1 MSLVHT
7 CFYYYLR
14 EVLLFLNVTIYN
26 CNKLQRWLLMEQQ
39 MHGGHRPV
47 LRPDRGRVVQNFL
60 PSGGTWWRESVH
72 ADRSPAT
79 F

>member
-1 MSLVHT
+1 
-7 CFYYYLR
+7 
-14 EVLLFLNVTIYN
+14 
-26 CNKLQRWLLMEQQ
+26 MEQQ

-72 ADRSPAT
+72 PDRSPSTFQQAGVQTDNSDIYRQKSAT
-79 F
+79 RWPGGHAACGQNGS